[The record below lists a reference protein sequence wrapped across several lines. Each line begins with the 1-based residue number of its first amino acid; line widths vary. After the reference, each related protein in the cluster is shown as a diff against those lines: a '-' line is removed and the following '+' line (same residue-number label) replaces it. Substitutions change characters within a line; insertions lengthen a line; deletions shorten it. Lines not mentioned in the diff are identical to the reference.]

1 MLLAPTSD
9 PVHFTGPAE
18 AVTIAVFAEPS
29 ALGGGLAGVAASR
42 LGTVM
47 LPIGVARIGNEHLA
61 ATAAFASARRAAHR
75 EPHLVRELTGRKRK
89 RRPARRRNRK
99 KEEEIY
105 EEVREENPAEENGIS
120 NRHFSTTFIPPLTA
134 AKKFHLFLHLDLH

>member
-9 PVHFTGPAE
+9 PVHFTRPAE

-29 ALGGGLAGVAASR
+29 ALGGSLAGVAASGFR
-42 LGTVM
+42 TVV
-47 LPIGVARIGNEHLA
+47 LPIGGSRIGSEYSA
-61 ATAAFASARRAAHR
+61 ATAAFTSDRAAAHR

-99 KEEEIY
+99 KQEEIY
-105 EEVREENPAEENGIS
+105 EEVREENPAEENGIL
-120 NRHFSTTFIPPLTA
+120 NRHFSTTFILPLTIA
-134 AKKFHLFLHLDLH
+134 SDPQSIGK